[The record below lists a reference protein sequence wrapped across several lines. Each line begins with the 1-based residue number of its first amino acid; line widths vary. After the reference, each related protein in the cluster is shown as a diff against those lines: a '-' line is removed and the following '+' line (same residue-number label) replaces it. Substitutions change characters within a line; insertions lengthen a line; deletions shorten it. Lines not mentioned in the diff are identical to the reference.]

1 MKRQEEKRKKE
12 KVMIRLYAYT
22 SEKKKVKTK
31 KKIKKDISKYL
42 AKLWNEKLIFIAPD
56 YLALVIKRKYYKS
69 KDFVLPYMD
78 KREFK
83 ELLKKED
90 ELNNPLFCK
99 FYIIEEPVTI
109 LHLSSLLE
117 NSEINFGN
125 IRLYLNGRK
134 VELVKRKLYA
144 ISCKVAKHRWP
155 SKKKEI
161 KIVKMSLA
169 K

>member
-1 MKRQEEKRKKE
+1 MKEQEEKRKKE
-12 KVMIRLYAYT
+12 KAMIRLYAYT

-42 AKLWNEKLIFIAPD
+42 AKVNSEKSRFITPD
-56 YLALVIKRKYYKS
+56 DLALAERRKEFKI
-69 KDFVLPYMD
+69 KDFVLPYMC

-90 ELNNPLFCK
+90 ELDSSLFYK

-109 LHLSSLLE
+109 LHLGSLLE
-117 NSEINFGN
+117 NSEINPGN
-125 IRLYLNGRK
+125 IRLYLNGNK
-134 VELVKRKLYA
+134 VELVKRKPS
-144 ISCKVAKHRWP
+144 IVSCKMAKHRLP
-155 SKKKEI
+155 FKKKEI
-161 KIVKMSLA
+161 KIIKTSLI

>member
-1 MKRQEEKRKKE
+1 
-12 KVMIRLYAYT
+12 MIKLYTYT

-42 AKLWNEKLIFIAPD
+42 AKLWNEKLISIAPNC
-56 YLALVIKRKYYKS
+56 LALVIKRKYYKS
-69 KDFVLPYMD
+69 KDFVLPYMG

-83 ELLKKED
+83 ELLEED
-90 ELNNPLFCK
+90 ELDNPLFCK

-117 NSEINFGN
+117 NSEINPGN
-125 IRLYLNGRK
+125 IRLYLDGKK
-134 VELVKRKLYA
+134 VELVKRKLYT
-144 ISCKVAKHRWP
+144 ISCKMAKHRWP

>member
-1 MKRQEEKRKKE
+1 
-12 KVMIRLYAYT
+12 MIRLYTYT

-31 KKIKKDISKYL
+31 KKIKKDISNYL
-42 AKLWNEKLIFIAPD
+42 ARVNSEKSRLITPD
-56 YLALVIKRKYYKS
+56 DLALAERRKEFKS

-90 ELNNPLFCK
+90 ELNNPLFCR
-99 FYIIEEPVTI
+99 FFIIEEPVTI
-109 LHLSSLLE
+109 LHLGSLLE
-117 NSEINFGN
+117 KSEINFSN
-125 IRLYLNGRK
+125 IRLYLNGKK

-144 ISCKVAKHRWP
+144 VSCKVAKHILP
-155 SKKKEI
+155 FKKKEI
-161 KIVKMSLA
+161 KIIKTSLT

>member
-1 MKRQEEKRKKE
+1 
-12 KVMIRLYAYT
+12 MIRFYTYT

-42 AKLWNEKLIFIAPD
+42 ARANSEKSRLITPND
-56 YLALVIKRKYYKS
+56 LALAERREEFKS

-109 LHLSSLLE
+109 LHLS
-117 NSEINFGN
+117 
-125 IRLYLNGRK
+125 
-134 VELVKRKLYA
+134 KRK
-144 ISCKVAKHRWP
+144 
-155 SKKKEI
+155 
-161 KIVKMSLA
+161 KMGPRRRSSGRPHTGRH
-169 K
+169 

>member
-1 MKRQEEKRKKE
+1 MKQQEEKRKKE

-83 ELLKKED
+83 ELLKEED
-90 ELNNPLFCK
+90 NLDSSLFCK
-99 FYIIEEPVTI
+99 FYIVEEPVTI
-109 LHLSSLLE
+109 LHLSSLLD
-117 NSEINFGN
+117 SETNFSN
-125 IRLYLNGRK
+125 VRLYLDGKK
-134 VELVKRKLYA
+134 VKLVKHKLNT
-144 ISCKVAKHRWP
+144 ISCKVAKHRL
-155 SKKKEI
+155 SFNKKDI
-161 KIVKMSLA
+161 KILKKSLD

>member
-42 AKLWNEKLIFIAPD
+42 TRVNSDNSRLVTPSDLT
-56 YLALVIKRKYYKS
+56 LAERRKEFKS
-69 KDFVLPYMD
+69 KDFVLPYMC
-78 KREFK
+78 KRELK
-83 ELLKKED
+83 ELLKED
-90 ELNNPLFCK
+90 VRK

-109 LHLSSLLE
+109 LHLGSLLE
-117 NSEINFGN
+117 NSEINFSN
-125 IRLYLNGRK
+125 IRLYLNGK
-134 VELVKRKLYA
+134 KAELTKRKLYT
-144 ISCKVAKHRWP
+144 ISCKVAKHMLLF
-155 SKKKEI
+155 KKKEI
-161 KIVKMSLA
+161 KIIKTSLT